1 MAANQH
7 GMHAARHCTVTKRP
21 SNCQPATWRLSM
33 RQHKRRH
40 TGGASRIREAQ
51 ALLARLQR
59 IGATL
64 QAVCSPVSVLSMAL
78 QATLTAFS
86 HLGMF
91 CIRHVDAVGAGAQG
105 VGALFLLLT
114 ALLQAFGAHV
124 RAGGPGR

>member
-1 MAANQH
+1 M
-7 GMHAARHCTVTKRP
+7 
-21 SNCQPATWRLSM
+21 
-33 RQHKRRH
+33 
-40 TGGASRIREAQ
+40 
-51 ALLARLQR
+51 QR

-64 QAVCSPVSVLSMAL
+64 QAVCSPVGVLCAAL
-78 QATLTAFS
+78 QAAFVAFG

-105 VGALFLLLT
+105 VGTLFLLLT